1 MVIYKSIEEIGSKD
15 AMPIKSEPDLK
26 RELVAFLADDFDITP
41 EAEGRWPLDGSI
53 CRLDFLL
60 RPKPHLI
67 EKGFKAAAFGIEVK
81 SPISSESVKKL
92 LDCVLQSYTY
102 TLCEFSGVRPDFVL
116 IYPEAQCFFDY
127 DFKNKYKNDERNKYR
142 PEEVRMVRR
151 IMQRANVGEL
161 VLSERH
167 HYEIKFAASRYFD
180 SVRGQTRIENLGTIR
195 RVGSRKL

>member
-1 MVIYKSIEEIGSKD
+1 
-15 AMPIKSEPDLK
+15 MPFKPEPELK
-26 RELVAFLADDFDITP
+26 RDLVELLVNDFEIVP
-41 EAEGRWPLDGSI
+41 EAEGHWPLDGSK
-53 CRLDFLL
+53 CLLDFLL
-60 RPKPHLI
+60 RPKPHI
-67 EKGFKAAAFGIEVK
+67 VEMGFRAAAFGVEVK

-127 DFKNKYKNDERNKYR
+127 DFLNKYKGAAANKYKA
-142 PEEVRMVRR
+142 EEVKIVRR

-161 VLSERH
+161 AMSDRA
-167 HYEIKFAASRYFD
+167 HYEIRFAASRYFD
-180 SVRGQTRIENLGTIR
+180 PIRGQTRVENLGTTR